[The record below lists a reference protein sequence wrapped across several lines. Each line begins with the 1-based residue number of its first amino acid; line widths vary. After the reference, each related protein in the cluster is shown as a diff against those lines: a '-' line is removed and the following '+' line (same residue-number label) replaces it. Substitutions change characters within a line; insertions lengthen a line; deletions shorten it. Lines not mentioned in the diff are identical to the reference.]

1 MNTHRKLILLSCI
14 TALTASFAIAEI
26 AEAGPIGGMNAPT
39 EVDPVNQEQ
48 TKAKPKKNAG
58 RAGPASSRLVVA
70 PGTAP
75 PAGVVAPAPDHSI
88 ALTTKRKLPIPAHL
102 DPGQILKMSVGGGIE
117 VADGIA
123 AGVMVTGLFRNG
135 TLFGNDLSVRAHPV
149 GSSPENTVQIALLP
163 ENGTQ
168 TYEYEIEVGKG
179 LFSVA
184 VDAYW
189 FDPMGP
195 ARDRDELLAVGKQR
209 SHEGKLYVTLAP
221 DPSWS
226 AVPTAYY
233 VIVSRDDADWTF
245 KGVTIARGI

>member
-14 TALTASFAIAEI
+14 TALTVSLAIAEV
-26 AEAGPIGGMNAPT
+26 AEAGPVGGMNAPT

-58 RAGPASSRLVVA
+58 RTGPAASRLVVA
-70 PGTAP
+70 PGAAP

-102 DPGQILKMSVGGGIE
+102 DPGQILKMSVGGGTE

-123 AGVMVTGLFRNG
+123 AGVMATGVLRNG
-135 TLFGNDLSVRAHPV
+135 TLFGNELVVRSHPV

-168 TYEYEIEVGKG
+168 TYEYEIDVGKG
-179 LFSVA
+179 LFNVA

-189 FDPMGP
+189 FDPLP
-195 ARDRDELLAVGKQR
+195 SFDRDELLAIGKQR
-209 SHEGKLYVTLAP
+209 SHEGKLYVTLSP
-221 DPSWS
+221 DPSWPK
-226 AVPTAYY
+226 VPTAYY
-233 VIVSRDDADWTF
+233 VIVSRDDGDWTF